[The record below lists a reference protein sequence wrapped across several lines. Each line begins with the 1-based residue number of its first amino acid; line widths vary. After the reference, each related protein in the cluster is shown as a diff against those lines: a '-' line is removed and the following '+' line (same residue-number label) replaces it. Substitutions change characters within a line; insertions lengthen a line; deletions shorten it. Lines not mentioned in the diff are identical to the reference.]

1 MGVLS
6 LTKRKKT
13 YRPEQ
18 ILNAVHHHR
27 GLLWEKIEAFK
38 YLISSVDGTAT
49 HKIGEPQEKLMKK
62 YYPLKHH
69 FEGGLYTREIFMP
82 QGHICVSF
90 IHKQQH
96 PSFLVKGKLSY
107 LNDEGEVKN
116 IEAPH
121 TVFTQIG
128 TQRVFYIHE
137 DTTWICVY
145 KTDADNVEDA
155 EKEIYA
161 DSFIELPKEII
172 NKALELCQD

>member
-1 MGVLS
+1 
-6 LTKRKKT
+6 
-13 YRPEQ
+13 
-18 ILNAVHHHR
+18 
-27 GLLWEKIEAFK
+27 
-38 YLISSVDGTAT
+38 
-49 HKIGEPQEKLMKK
+49 
-62 YYPLKHH
+62 
-69 FEGGLYTREIFMP
+69 MP

-145 KTDADNVEDA
+145 KTDANNVEDA
-155 EKEIYA
+155 EREIYA

-172 NKALELCQD
+172 NKALQLCQD